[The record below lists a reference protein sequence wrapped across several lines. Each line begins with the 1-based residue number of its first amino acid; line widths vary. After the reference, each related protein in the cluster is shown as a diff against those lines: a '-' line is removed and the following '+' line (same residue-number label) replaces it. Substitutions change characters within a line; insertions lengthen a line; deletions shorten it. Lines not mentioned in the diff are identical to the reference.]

1 MICDSFSHIQPIKI
15 VFDSRLF
22 LTTLPR
28 LKKHAERSHIYHTE
42 REGLMSSL
50 SPGLNF
56 IDTGKHVAWLLHQ
69 KRLGRDEF
77 LEREQPSDISGSNE
91 SIFRDVDP
99 MSVAKFSSRE

>member
-1 MICDSFSHIQPIKI
+1 
-15 VFDSRLF
+15 
-22 LTTLPR
+22 
-28 LKKHAERSHIYHTE
+28 
-42 REGLMSSL
+42 MSSL

-56 IDTGKHVAWLLHQ
+56 INTGKHVAWLLHQ

-99 MSVAKFSSRE
+99 MSVAKFFFKGVEIFCLLKRDLNR